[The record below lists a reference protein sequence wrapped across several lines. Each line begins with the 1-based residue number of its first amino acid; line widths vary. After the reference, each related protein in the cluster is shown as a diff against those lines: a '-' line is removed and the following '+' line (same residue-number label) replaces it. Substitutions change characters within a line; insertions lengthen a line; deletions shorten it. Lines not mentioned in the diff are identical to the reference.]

1 MPGFERFDGVD
12 VAQCHCDIVEAC
24 EQTLLARRI
33 DREVEAR
40 AVGGCDGLR
49 RQIDGDP
56 CSWITA
62 AIIVESVVIMP
73 GLGVERGLAARDLTG
88 LPQRPAEAVQAAL
101 HADQTGVRSVRA
113 GLGRRQLLDQ

>member
-62 AIIVESVVIMP
+62 DEGAQSLDLRLVEHDGKKPVLQAVA
-73 GLGVERGLAARDLTG
+73 VEDV
-88 LPQRPAEAVQAAL
+88 AEARPDERALTAAP
-101 HADQTGVRSVRA
+101 RSIHSR
-113 GLGRRQLLDQ
+113 